1 MLSIPRIYSSFRS
14 WIQALEAL
22 VYFCTATK
30 SSFISSKLSKA
41 ILNLSKLFVI
51 SRPKLASTIASC
63 WLNSASLSLAS
74 CWSFI
79 VKKLFASLK
88 SLLKNSSG
96 TCFRSFFSYLLE
108 LELDLFKLYAI
119 SAITLS
125 LFSISSALFPD
136 DGFLFSSCSAC
147 NSMLGMKG
155 SPYSLAFLIA

>member
-1 MLSIPRIYSSFRS
+1 MPRIYSSFKS
-14 WIQALEAL
+14 CMQALEAL

-41 ILNLSKLFVI
+41 MLNLSKLFVI

-63 WLNSASLSLAS
+63 WVSSASLSLAS

-96 TCFRSFFSYLLE
+96 TCLRSFFSYLLE
-108 LELDLFKLYAI
+108 FELDLFKLYAI

-125 LFSISSALFPD
+125 LFSISSALLPE
-136 DGFLFSSCSAC
+136 DGFLFCSCSIY
-147 NSMLGMKG
+147 SSKLGVNG

>member
-1 MLSIPRIYSSFRS
+1 MLSMPRIYSSLRS

-51 SRPKLASTIASC
+51 SRPKFASIIASC
-63 WLNSASLSLAS
+63 WVNSASLSFAS

-79 VKKLFASLK
+79 VKKLFSSLK
-88 SLLKNSSG
+88 SLLKKFSG
-96 TCFRSFFSYLLE
+96 TCFKSFFSYLLE

-125 LFSISSALFPD
+125 LFSISRALFPE
-136 DGFLFSSCSAC
+136 DGFLFYSCSIC
-147 NSMLGMKG
+147 SSILGAKG